1 MVGLNGLA
9 LCGGV
14 GGLERGIESVFV
26 DFRTVCYVEGEAYAA
41 ACLISQMEKGWIY
54 EAPVWSNVRTFDGK
68 PWRRKVDIISGG
80 FPCQP
85 FSKAGKQKGKDDERH
100 LWPDISRIIGEVQ
113 PSIVILEN
121 VPNVIDYAGTDI
133 FGDLAKMGYNSAWGI
148 VRASDANAPHQRARF
163 FSISINTDAYNDGLP
178 LHLIK
183 EDCHGRIVGTRT
195 LEGSRIEGFCSNVSN
210 TNNKNE
216 AMRGKHKAVQKPI
229 FCGQIDSSRSI
240 DDGREGHNK
249 KTWKTSENVPNPN
262 GKGLEVWGCITK
274 NIEEK
279 FEATKRSH
287 QIERI
292 PTWSI
297 EPELGR
303 VADGVAYRVD
313 RLRACG
319 NGVVPQQARLALEI
333 LISKLNGVELWN

>member
-1 MVGLNGLA
+1 MNGLA
-9 LCGGV
+9 LCAGV

-26 DFRTVCYVEGEAYAA
+26 DFKTVCYVEGETYAA
-41 ACLISQMEKGWIY
+41 ACLVSQMEKGWIH
-54 EAPVWSNVRTFDGK
+54 EAPIWSNVRTFDGK
-68 PWRRKVDIISGG
+68 PWSGKVDIISGG

-85 FSKAGKQKGKDDERH
+85 FSKAGKQKGKEDERH

-121 VPNVIDYAGTDI
+121 VPNVIDHAGTDM
-133 FGDLAKMGYNSAWGI
+133 FGDLAQMGYNSAWGI

-163 FSISINTDAYNDGLP
+163 FSISVNTDTYNDGLP

-183 EDCHGRIVGTRT
+183 EECHGRIIGTRIM
-195 LEGSRIEGFCSNVSN
+195 EGSRIEGFCSNVSN
-210 TNNKNE
+210 TNSESKSNSTIDVE
-216 AMRGKHKAVQKPI
+216 EGRLIQQPI
-229 FCGQIDSSRSI
+229 
-240 DDGREGHNK
+240 
-249 KTWKTSENVPNPN
+249 PNPN
-262 GKGLEVWGCITK
+262 SKGLEVWGCIP
-274 NIEEK
+274 NNLQEE
-279 FEATKRSH
+279 FEATERGH
-287 QIERI
+287 QVERVQA
-292 PTWSI
+292 WSI

>member
-1 MVGLNGLA
+1 MNGLA

-26 DFRTVCYVEGEAYAA
+26 NFKTVCYVEGEAYAA
-41 ACLISQMEKGWIY
+41 ACLVSQMEKGWIH
-54 EAPVWSNVRTFDGK
+54 EAPIWSNVRTFDGK
-68 PWRRKVDIISGG
+68 QWRGKVDIISGG

-113 PSIVILEN
+113 PSIVVLDN
-121 VPNVIDYAGTDI
+121 VPNVIDHAGTDI
-133 FGDLAKMGYNSAWGI
+133 FGALAKMGYDSAWGG
-148 VRASDANAPHQRARF
+148 VRASDANAPHQRSRF
-163 FSISINTDAYNDGLP
+163 FSISINTDTYDDGLP

-183 EDCHGRIVGTRT
+183 EDCHGRIIGKRIM
-195 LEGSRIEGFCSNVSN
+195 EGSRIEGFCSNVSN
-210 TNNKNE
+210 
-216 AMRGKHKAVQKPI
+216 
-229 FCGQIDSSRSI
+229 
-240 DDGREGHNK
+240 
-249 KTWKTSENVPNPN
+249 PN
-262 GKGLEVWGCITK
+262 GKGLEVWGCIP
-274 NIEEK
+274 NNLQEEFK
-279 FEATKRSH
+279 ATKRSH

-333 LISKLNGVELWN
+333 LISKLNGVELWD